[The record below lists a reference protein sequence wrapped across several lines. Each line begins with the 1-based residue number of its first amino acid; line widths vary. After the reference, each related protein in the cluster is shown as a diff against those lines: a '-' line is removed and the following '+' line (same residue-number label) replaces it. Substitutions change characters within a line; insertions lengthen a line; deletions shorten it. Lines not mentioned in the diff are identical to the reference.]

1 MVLYRGFRGDYRMGK
16 GIPEKN
22 YGKRRKTRFKTNICR
37 YRWILCNIYWSYLNA
52 GNRRKLTDLLDKKCD

>member
-1 MVLYRGFRGDYRMGK
+1 MEK

-22 YGKRRKTRFKTNICR
+22 HGKRRKTRFKTNISR